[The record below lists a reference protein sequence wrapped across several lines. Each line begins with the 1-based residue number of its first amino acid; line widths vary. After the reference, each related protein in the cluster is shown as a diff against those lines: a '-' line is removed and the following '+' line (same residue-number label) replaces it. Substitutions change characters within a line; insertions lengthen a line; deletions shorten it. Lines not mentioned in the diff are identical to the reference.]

1 MGFGERLKQLFELK
15 DEFKGLSEET
25 RKLLVKKARIQATVF
40 GILAVTSLIILVYA
54 YMKIIEA
61 EGFRYQ
67 AEVAAMEG
75 KERANQAK
83 ADAMLCKGIA
93 EAQRAT
99 AQKAFEEL
107 QKELDKCQ
115 GRKRK

>member
-1 MGFGERLKQLFELK
+1 MSFGERLKQLFELK
-15 DEFKGLSEET
+15 YEFKGLNEET
-25 RKLLVKKARIQATVF
+25 RKLLVKKARMQATVF
-40 GILAVTSLIILVYA
+40 GILAMTSLTMLVYA
-54 YMKIIEA
+54 YMKSIDA
-61 EGFRYQ
+61 KNFRYQ

-75 KERANQAK
+75 KERANQAE

-99 AQKAFEEL
+99 AQKAFEDL